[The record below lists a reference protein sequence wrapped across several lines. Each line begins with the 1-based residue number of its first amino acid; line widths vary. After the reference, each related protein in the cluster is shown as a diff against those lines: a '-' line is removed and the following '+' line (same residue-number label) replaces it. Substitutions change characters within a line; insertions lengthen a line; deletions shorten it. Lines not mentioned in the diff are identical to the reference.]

1 MVVSAQKDDWLQ
13 RPTLLLL
20 LLVEE
25 EDDTIV
31 YG

>member
-20 LLVEE
+20 LVEE